1 MSAFLLNSGLKSDI
15 APCPKSAMNGNRR
28 AIRSPRGAAKQ
39 RHFNAEHL
47 RNPNA
52 LGMVGS
58 GIAKI
63 KLDVVQ

>member
-1 MSAFLLNSGLKSDI
+1 
-15 APCPKSAMNGNRR
+15 MNGNRR
-28 AIRSPRGAAKQ
+28 AIRSPRGAD
-39 RHFNAEHL
+39 FNAEHL